1 MSLYAAGN
9 IVKAVK
15 SFEARGYASVKGV
28 ILNRRNVEDE
38 EDEVTK
44 FLKGNELSLL
54 GDIPRDNLIQQCEK
68 KSQTVL
74 EGAKE
79 SEIAGMFRNLA
90 KKILEE

>member
-15 SFEARGYASVKGV
+15 S
-28 ILNRRNVEDE
+28 LNRRNVEDE
-38 EDEVTK
+38 EVEVAR
-44 FLKGNELSLL
+44 FLEENELPLL

-79 SEIAGMFRNLA
+79 SEVAEMFRYLA
-90 KKILEE
+90 KKIVEEKL